1 MPTHPEES
9 VRRGSSFIDWLSY
22 ELAPREGRLLAVI
35 HIATA
40 CAITVAIAMIF
51 RIPEPTYMG
60 YMVFLTSKDE
70 KSATLITGIGGM
82 IAGSLAIVLTLGLS
96 LVDLSE
102 PALRLPAMAA
112 VTFLGMYSARTLKLG
127 PITYL
132 AGFVIV
138 LLQTLIDDMP
148 SPESYTRITLWVWV
162 VLFVPIT
169 TTTVLN
175 WLFGASKELLVRR
188 GFKRL
193 LSEMSEG
200 LVTGDLAG
208 RLPRW
213 RETAIQL
220 LEKTPPVKPRRAIVS
235 VDSAA
240 LQRLLDILIVFEAI
254 PTTDLN
260 ARGAT
265 WAKMIRT
272 INASV
277 GRRRDSAQTSVAVTA
292 SSPSPIIDQT
302 PNGQVLARLLTEL
315 QDSMEH
321 GNETLPP
328 AKGAPQPVL
337 TADAL
342 TNPSHWQFALKT
354 TIAVMTVYSIYTMLN
369 WPGLRTSVVTCF
381 FVALGSLGET
391 VHKLTLRITGA
402 IVGGAL
408 AALCI
413 VFVLP
418 HFTDIG
424 QLCLLIGVVA
434 AGAAWIATSSEQ
446 LAYAGM
452 QMAFAFFLGVL
463 QGYAPAT
470 DLTVL
475 RDRIAGILLGNIVM
489 TIVFSVFWPESATLR
504 IRSAIAEALRAIGA
518 LLSTQTTARESR
530 LKAARALVGAEHFR
544 VLHGFELPLVPGYAI
559 SARLEESLH
568 QLAKLEGSVFAAT
581 TELGRPSFDEASRNA
596 LARWA
601 NKAAISAERGQVWP
615 AAPTPSGT
623 AHSER
628 ASEIMQAA
636 SAAVESSQWESNR
649 APPAEI

>member
-9 VRRGSSFIDWLSY
+9 VHRGGRFIDWLVY

-40 CAITVAIAMIF
+40 CAITVAIAMVF

-70 KSATLITGIGGM
+70 KTATLTTGIGGLV
-82 IAGSLAIVLTLGLS
+82 AGTLAIVLTLGLS
-96 LVDLSE
+96 LMDLSE
-102 PALRLPAMAA
+102 PALRLPAMAV
-112 VTFLGMYSARTLKLG
+112 VTFLGMYSARTLALG

-148 SPESYTRITLWVWV
+148 SPEPFTRIALWVWV

-169 TTTVLN
+169 TTVILN
-175 WLFGASKELLVRR
+175 WLFGANKELLVSR

-193 LSEMSEG
+193 LSEMSQS
-200 LVTGDLAG
+200 LVAGDLAA

-213 RETAIQL
+213 RETAIEL
-220 LEKTPPVKPRRAIVS
+220 LEKAPPVNPRRAIVS
-235 VDSAA
+235 VDSAV
-240 LQRLLDILIVFEAI
+240 LKRLLDILIVLEAI
-254 PTTDLN
+254 PTADLN
-260 ARGAT
+260 AHGAT
-265 WAKMIRT
+265 WAEMLST
-272 INASV
+272 IQASV
-277 GRRRDSAQTSVAVTA
+277 GRRRESVEPSVAVNA
-292 SSPSPIIDQT
+292 SVSPIIDQT
-302 PNGQVLARLLTEL
+302 PNGWVLVRLLTEL
-315 QDSMEH
+315 RRSMEH
-321 GNETLPP
+321 GNGILAP
-328 AKGAPQPVL
+328 AKTAPKPVF
-337 TADAL
+337 TSDAL

-354 TIAVMTVYSIYTMLN
+354 TIAVMTVYSIYTLLD

-391 VHKLTLRITGA
+391 VHKLTLRIAGA
-402 IVGGAL
+402 IIGGAL
-408 AALCI
+408 AAFCI

-424 QLCLLIGVVA
+424 QLCLLIAAVA

-489 TIVFSVFWPESATLR
+489 TIVFSTFWPESAALR
-504 IRSAIAEALRAIGA
+504 IRSAIAEALRAIGE
-518 LLSTQTTARESR
+518 LLSSQTTARESR
-530 LKAARALVGAEHFR
+530 LQAAKALVRAEHFR
-544 VLHGFELPLVPGYAI
+544 VLHGFELHLVPGYAMG
-559 SARLEESLH
+559 ARLEESLH
-568 QLAKLEGSVFAAT
+568 QLAKFEGSVFAAT
-581 TELGRPSFDEASRNA
+581 ALPGTPSFDEESRNS

-601 NKAAISAERGQVWP
+601 NKAAIAAEHGQVWP
-615 AAPTPSGT
+615 AAPSPSDS

-628 ASEIMQAA
+628 ADEIMRAA
-636 SAAVESSQWESNR
+636 SAAVESSQWEYNR
-649 APPAEI
+649 ALPADI

>member
-9 VRRGSSFIDWLSY
+9 VRRGSFINWLNY

-40 CAITVAIAMIF
+40 CAITVAIAMVF
-51 RIPEPTYMG
+51 RIPEPTYMA
-60 YMVFLTSKDE
+60 YMVFLISKDE
-70 KSATLITGIGGM
+70 KTATLTSGIGGLV
-82 IAGSLAIVLTLGLS
+82 AGTLAIVLTLSLS
-96 LVDLSE
+96 LLDLSE

-112 VTFLGMYSARTLKLG
+112 VTFLGMYSARTLALG

-148 SPESYTRITLWVWV
+148 SPEPFTRITLWVWV
-162 VLFVPIT
+162 VLFVPIAT
-169 TTTVLN
+169 TTILN
-175 WLFGASKELLVRR
+175 WLFGANKELLVRR

-193 LSEMSEG
+193 LSEMSES
-200 LVTGDLAG
+200 LVTGDLAA

-220 LEKTPPVKPRRAIVS
+220 LEKAPQIRPRQAIVS

-254 PTTDLN
+254 PTADLN
-260 ARGAT
+260 AHGVT
-265 WAKMIRT
+265 WAKMLSNIQG
-272 INASV
+272 SV
-277 GRRRDSAQTSVAVTA
+277 GRQRDSAQTSVAVTVPA
-292 SSPSPIIDQT
+292 PSPIIDQT
-302 PNGQVLARLLTEL
+302 PDGQVLARLLTEL

-321 GNETLPP
+321 GDEILPP
-328 AKGAPQPVL
+328 AKDAPKPVL

-354 TIAVMTVYSIYTMLN
+354 TIAAMTVYSIYTLLD

-391 VHKLTLRITGA
+391 VHKLTLRIAGA

-424 QLCLLIGVVA
+424 QLCLLIAVVA

-489 TIVFSVFWPESATLR
+489 TIVFSTFWPESAALR
-504 IRSAIAEALRAIGA
+504 IRSAIGEALRAIGT
-518 LLSTQTTARESR
+518 LLGTQTSARESR
-530 LKAARALVGAEHFR
+530 LKAARALVRAEHFR
-544 VLHGFELPLVPGYAI
+544 VLHGFELHLVPGYAVG
-559 SARLEESLH
+559 ARLEESLH
-568 QLAKLEGSVFAAT
+568 RLAKFEGSVFAAT
-581 TELGRPSFDEASRNA
+581 TEPGMRSFDEKSRNA

-601 NKAAISAERGQVWP
+601 DRAAISAERGQPWP
-615 AAPTPSGT
+615 AAPSPSGS
-623 AHSER
+623 AHSKL

-649 APPAEI
+649 ATPAEI

>member
-1 MPTHPEES
+1 MPARPEES
-9 VRRGSSFIDWLSY
+9 VRRGSRFINWLAY
-22 ELAPREGRLLAVI
+22 ELAPREGRLPAVI

-40 CAITVAIAMIF
+40 CAITVAIAMVF

-70 KSATLITGIGGM
+70 KTATLTTGIGGM

-96 LVDLSE
+96 LMDLSE

-112 VTFLGMYSARTLKLG
+112 VTFLGMYSARTLALG

-138 LLQTLIDDMP
+138 LLQSLVDDMP
-148 SPESYTRITLWVWV
+148 PERFTRITLWVWV

-169 TTTVLN
+169 TTVILN
-175 WLFGASKELLVRR
+175 WLFGANKQLLVRR

-193 LSEMSEG
+193 LSEMSQS
-200 LVTGDLAG
+200 LVTGDLAA

-213 RETAIQL
+213 RETAIDL
-220 LEKTPPVKPRRAIVS
+220 LEKAPPANPRRAIVA
-235 VDSAA
+235 VDPAA
-240 LQRLLDILIVFEAI
+240 LQRLLDILIVLEAI
-254 PTTDLN
+254 PTADLN
-260 ARGAT
+260 AHGAT
-265 WAKMIRT
+265 WAKMLST
-272 INASV
+272 IQASV
-277 GRRRDSAQTSVAVTA
+277 GRRRDSVEPSVAVTA
-292 SSPSPIIDQT
+292 PSQLPTIDQT

-315 QDSMEH
+315 RYSMEH
-321 GNETLPP
+321 GNEILAS
-328 AKGAPQPVL
+328 AKTAPRRVL

-354 TIAVMTVYSIYTMLN
+354 TIAVMTVYSIYTLLD
-369 WPGLRTSVVTCF
+369 WPGLRTSIVTCF

-391 VHKLTLRITGA
+391 VHKLTLRIAGA

-408 AALCI
+408 AAFCI

-424 QLCLLIGVVA
+424 QLCLLIAVVA

-489 TIVFSVFWPESATLR
+489 TIVFSTFWPESAALR

-518 LLSTQTTARESR
+518 LLRTRTAAREIR
-530 LKAARALVGAEHFR
+530 LQAAKALVHAEHFR
-544 VLHGFELPLVPGYAI
+544 VLHGFELHLVPGYAMG
-559 SARLEESLH
+559 ARLEESLH
-568 QLAKLEGSVFAAT
+568 QLAKFEGSVFAAT
-581 TELGRPSFDEASRNA
+581 TEPGTQSLDEESRNA

-601 NKAAISAERGQVWP
+601 DTAAISAEQGRVWP
-615 AAPTPSGT
+615 AAPSPRGS
-623 AHSER
+623 AHFELSN
-628 ASEIMQAA
+628 AIMQAA

-649 APPAEI
+649 VLPAEI